1 MADNFGVD
9 VGTSGN
15 QRTIATDQIGS
26 VDYQRVKVVWGTDG
40 TATDASVTN
49 PLPVV
54 VGAGSS
60 AIGSVSVSA
69 VPADPFGANADAAS
83 ATGSIS
89 AKLRYLAATGLAGM
103 TSLPAGS
110 NSIGTVVLGAGSAS
124 VGTVVLGA
132 GSASV
137 GTVVLGAGSASVGTV
152 IAGAGEAHVGEVAGR
167 IATVSAEFTRPSDTT
182 AYAAGD
188 VVSNSTSSTTLLSIS
203 GCARVNA
210 GSGYIVGATVV
221 TNTKSLTPRI
231 RVHVFNASNPTV
243 SVDNSALQEKY
254 ADISKRL
261 GYFDMPAMT
270 TGTDTTN
277 SDMSRAVNFSL
288 RFPFVCAASSTT
300 LYFLFETLD
309 AFTPTSGE
317 KFTLVVNVDQN

>member
-1 MADNFGVD
+1 MADNFAVD
-9 VGTSGN
+9 VGTSGS
-15 QRTIATDQIGS
+15 QRTIATDQIGG
-26 VDYQRVKVVWGTDG
+26 VDYQRVKITWGVDN
-40 TATDASVTN
+40 TATDASATN

-89 AKLRYLAATGLAGM
+89 AKLRYLAGTGLAGM

-110 NSIGTVVLGAGSAS
+110 NSI
-124 VGTVVLGA
+124 
-132 GSASV
+132 

-243 SVDNSALQEKY
+243 SVDNAALQEKY
-254 ADISKRL
+254 ADVSKRL

-277 SDMSRAVNFSL
+277 SDMSRTVNFSL

-309 AFTPTSGE
+309 AFTPASGE
-317 KFTLVVNVDQN
+317 KFTLVLNVDQN